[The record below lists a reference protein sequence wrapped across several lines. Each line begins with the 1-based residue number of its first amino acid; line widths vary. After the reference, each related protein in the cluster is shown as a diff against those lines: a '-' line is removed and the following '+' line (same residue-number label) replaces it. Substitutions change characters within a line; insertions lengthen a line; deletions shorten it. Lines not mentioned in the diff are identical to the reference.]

1 MPYIKQEQRA
11 QVDAQIKELANSILN
26 TIGDDKTQCAG
37 VLNYTITKLLSEV
50 YTLNKVRYNDLNEI
64 IGMFEC
70 CKQEFYRMCIT
81 PYENLKLLENGS
93 VLGNVAG
100 LTAEHLD
107 LNLKLT
113 KVEMDLQESL
123 DNIKKSKDEKS
134 N

>member
-1 MPYIKQEQRA
+1 MPYIKQEQRV
-11 QVDAQIKELANSILN
+11 QVDAQIKELAGSILN
-26 TIGDDKTQCAG
+26 TIGDDNTQRAG

-100 LTAEHLD
+100 LTAEYLD
-107 LNLKLT
+107 LNIKLT
-113 KVEMDLQESL
+113 KAEMDFQESL